1 MAVEYNKGNISEAIL
16 AAAVAARFKKRF
28 KESDFASATERI
40 GVGNMKSITVMDV
53 EEVLAQL
60 VSGGATYNVRDFDK
74 KQRKR
79 VDVFDNIS
87 VSVSIPGPDMNFL
100 TQRSNWSKVQNIFS
114 SAVAKVNQD
123 VDLTSNS
130 YKLTVNLREDQIDIR
145 GVGTENQ
152 QGTKVDLLVEVRRG
166 GKKVRGIIDK
176 KISLKYDAPQFAQ
189 AVGLDF
195 DNFGTIFDP
204 LGLNDYAQFGGMF
217 QEEVMIPFPDILGKK
232 FDSRDD
238 IISSQEVQALKRVA
252 KEVFKK
258 VSEQLKTKLF
268 DEGFK
273 ELLAKY
279 CIEKATRNESGV
291 ELVKFN
297 TTGGQSTQ
305 KFGQQFVDNLKA
317 MNLDV
322 TYESSGSDPR
332 IIIHEKGKGT
342 GSAYKLIQFRYRTDA
357 SSSDKAGR
365 KRIIMRSYVE
375 SGNLLYKL

>member
-40 GVGNMKSITVMDV
+40 SVGNMKAITVMDV

-60 VSGGATYNVRDFDK
+60 VSGGAQYNVRDFDK

-79 VDVFDNIS
+79 ADIFDNIS

-123 VDLTSNS
+123 IDLTSNS
-130 YKLTVNLREDQIDIR
+130 YKLTVNLREDMIDIR
-145 GVGTENQ
+145 GIGTENQ

-166 GKKVRGIIDK
+166 GKKVRGIVDT

-204 LGLNDYAQFGGMF
+204 LGLNDYAQFSGMF

-273 ELLAKY
+273 DLLAKY

-317 MNLDV
+317 MDLDV
-322 TYESSGSDPR
+322 TYESSGSDPK

-357 SSSDKAGR
+357 SSSDRAGK
-365 KRIIMRSYVE
+365 KRIVMRSYVE